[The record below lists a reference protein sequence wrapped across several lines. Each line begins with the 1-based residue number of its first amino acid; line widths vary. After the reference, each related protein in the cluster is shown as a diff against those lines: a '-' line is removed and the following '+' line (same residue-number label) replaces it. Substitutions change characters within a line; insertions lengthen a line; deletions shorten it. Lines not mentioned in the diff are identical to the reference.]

1 MSEYADM
8 TIKSHKKY
16 GIKIVF
22 LIFKECHIDNGDKLS
37 DLVTKY
43 HKIIE
48 DNKGIYS
55 VIDTRGVNGFSKTLA
70 FSKAKTLKKY
80 ETMVEKNLLSMS
92 ILIDNYLLEILVN
105 TISKIHPFVVPTKI
119 SKTNKGAMDF
129 IIEHHNRT
137 LS

>member
-1 MSEYADM
+1 MSDYADIS
-8 TIKSHKKY
+8 IKSHKKY

-22 LIFKECHIDNGDKLS
+22 LIFKECHIDNGDKLT
-37 DLVTKY
+37 DLIIKY

-55 VIDTRGVNGFSKTLA
+55 VIDSRGINGFSKTLA

-80 ETMVEKNLLSMS
+80 ETMVINNLLSMS
-92 ILIDNYLLEILVN
+92 ILIDNHLLKMLMDTV
-105 TISKIHPFVVPTKI
+105 SKIHPFVVPTKI
-119 SKTNKGAMDF
+119 SKTNKEAMEF